1 MVLVL
6 IRVLNLPGEADGRE
20 VGLWLGLIATLGI
33 IAGGLVGMRDERR
46 SPQGR
51 HTDVTGVP
59 VSSPRE
65 IETRAGAAARG
76 RLLTF
81 ERLRISDWV
90 VFVAALAL
98 LFTTAAPVWYST
110 KAGDEARRVQQEAQP
125 EEGQPSGQSEA
136 EVEREA
142 GRARRQRREDRLG
155 GGRHDRPRSSSIC
168 VLATSVLGVLAGFWR
183 ASGRPARG
191 IGPYGLCGLMACI
204 TRAARPLPH
213 PPGARPRRR

>member
-1 MVLVL
+1 ML
-6 IRVLNLPGEADGRE
+6 IRVLNLPGDADGRE
-20 VGLWLGLIATLGI
+20 IGLWLGLLATLGI
-33 IAGGLVGMRDERR
+33 IAGGLVAMRDERR

-51 HTDVTGVP
+51 HTDVSGR
-59 VSSPRE
+59 SRE
-65 IETRAGAAARG
+65 RPARDRDAARAAARG

-125 EEGQPSGQSEA
+125 EEGQPSGQAEA

-142 GRARRQRREDRLG
+142 GALADNAEKTAWEADGTIDRIILICIAAHVGARRARRL
-155 GGRHDRPRSSSIC
+155 
-168 VLATSVLGVLAGFWR
+168 LAGER
-183 ASGRPARG
+183 APR
-191 IGPYGLCGLMACI
+191 
-204 TRAARPLPH
+204 RAASAPT
-213 PPGARPRRR
+213 GCAG